1 MASLSNSVDIPV
13 SGRPTLWTAIVTWYE
28 QYRIYAKTRDELSVL
43 NNRDLNDIGI
53 SRGEIEGIARQA
65 AEMYRD

>member
-1 MASLSNSVDIPV
+1 MASLSNSVDFPV
-13 SGRPTLWTAIVTWYE
+13 SGRPSLWSAITTWYE
-28 QYRIYAKTRDELSVL
+28 QYRIYKKTRDELSVL

-53 SRGEIEGIARQA
+53 SRGQIEGIARKA